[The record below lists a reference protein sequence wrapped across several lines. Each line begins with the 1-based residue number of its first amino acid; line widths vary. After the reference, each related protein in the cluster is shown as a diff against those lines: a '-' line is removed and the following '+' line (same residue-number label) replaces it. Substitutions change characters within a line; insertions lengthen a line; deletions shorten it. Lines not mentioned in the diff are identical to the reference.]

1 MKFLGIET
9 SCDESAAA
17 VVSRTEDGKFVVH
30 SNVISSQAD
39 LHALYGGVVPEL
51 AAREHLKNLPLVFK
65 KALEDANVSITEIDA
80 IAVTQGPGLKGCL
93 LIGCDFARGISDS
106 SGVRLKG
113 INHIEAHVLS
123 GLLVHK
129 LKFPFLSLVVSGG
142 HTELSQVNGIG
153 DYTLLAKTG
162 DDAAGEAFDKS
173 ATLLG
178 LPYPGGVELSK
189 LASTVSKSRFT
200 LPIGLKGKDGFSF
213 SGFKTAVSLLV
224 QNNLTEETKPEIAWA
239 VEEGIVSA
247 LLEKIE
253 RASSNTGIREIVVS
267 GGVAANRR
275 LRERLTNHKFLK
287 FYPVPLEFCT
297 DNAAMIAAAAILR
310 SEAGLN
316 DNLSPEVFP
325 RWAIYKSA
333 EHAS

>member
-17 VVSRTEDGKFVVH
+17 VVSKQPDGSFQVN

-65 KALEDANVSITEIDA
+65 KALEDAKVSIQDIDA

-106 SGVRLKG
+106 SGVPLKG
-113 INHIEAHVLS
+113 VNHIEAHVLS

-129 LKFPFLSLVVSGG
+129 LNFPFLSLVVSGG

-189 LASTVSKSRFT
+189 LASSVSKSRFK

-253 RASSNTGIREIVVS
+253 RASSNTGLKEIVVS
-267 GGVAANRR
+267 GGVAANKR

-297 DNAAMIAAAAILR
+297 DNAAMIAAAAMLR
-310 SEAGLN
+310 FEAGLN
-316 DNLSPEVFP
+316 DTLSSEVFP
-325 RWAIYKSA
+325 RWPIYKSA
-333 EHAS
+333 ANAS